1 MIGAKWRISFEIY
14 CVKDVSTAPHAGQPA
29 LRSRSGS
36 GRKCGWDMDTAPRRA
51 TGRPG
56 CCGGAEQS
64 GTWGRRGRGAVTGQA
79 EEGASR
85 RQAPREAGTPWQK
98 QRASDEPPAKET
110 PEEGLASSWVGF
122 PPCPSPGPLI
132 PEHANRQSVKNV
144 SGLQQMGEVLVSM
157 WGLLCTNV
165 P

>member
-1 MIGAKWRISFEIY
+1 MLVSLLSGVGLALGGIVGGTRTQHPEGQLGGLGAVGE
-14 CVKDVSTAPHAGQPA
+14 P
-29 LRSRSGS
+29 SRVE
-36 GRKCGWDMDTAPRRA
+36 
-51 TGRPG
+51 PG
-56 CCGGAEQS
+56 GGE
-64 GTWGRRGRGAVTGQA
+64 GRGQAWVQVTGQA

-85 RQAPREAGTPWQK
+85 RQAPRESGMPWQK
-98 QRASDEPPAKET
+98 RRASDKPPAKET

-122 PPCPSPGPLI
+122 PPCPFPGPLI
-132 PEHANRQSVKNV
+132 PEHANRQSMKNV